1 MKIIS
6 SQPFLIVFYRKAL
19 PLFRFREKN
28 SLPQSLPR
36 QEGPFPVKG
45 REPFPYFTIPYF
57 LS

>member
-1 MKIIS
+1 MEIIS
-6 SQPFLIVFYRKAL
+6 SQPFLIVFYRKVRFPL
-19 PLFRFREKN
+19 PLQRKN

>member
-6 SQPFLIVFYRKAL
+6 SQPFLIVFYRKVL

-28 SLPQSLPR
+28 SLPQSLPH
-36 QEGPFPVKG
+36 QERPSPVKG